1 MSQQCIDPIVG
12 KILAGWRYDI
22 SGLAPEMRG
31 DYESH
36 FAGCERCRSRQ
47 RMHRMIDVGLIALAS
62 VSGGVF
68 LLAFGVIRHFGPRHA
83 FWLEIAA
90 LAGFA
95 LSALIWL
102 VVAVATPAPVTVLDA
117 ARQGARRVHDRLPPE
132 IRERLPEELA
142 GEDYRDIDMI
152 RSLPRISAL
161 RIITVA
167 LLGAVLSASA
177 GATCLFSAP
186 VHSSSAGS
194 PHTGCHPHPALT
206 KIALA
211 RHAVLHE
218 VSGACAAN

>member
-36 FAGCERCRSRQ
+36 FAGCEHCRSRQ
-47 RMHRMIDVGLIALAS
+47 QIHRIIDVGLIVLAS
-62 VSGGVF
+62 VF

-102 VVAVATPAPVTVLDA
+102 GVAVATPAPVTVLDA
-117 ARQGARRVHDRLPPE
+117 AKQGARRVHDRLPEE
-132 IRERLPEELA
+132 IRQRLPEE
-142 GEDYRDIDMI
+142 I
-152 RSLPRISAL
+152 RIK
-161 RIITVA
+161 IT
-167 LLGAVLSASA
+167 G
-177 GATCLFSAP
+177 T
-186 VHSSSAGS
+186 
-194 PHTGCHPHPALT
+194 
-206 KIALA
+206 
-211 RHAVLHE
+211 
-218 VSGACAAN
+218 